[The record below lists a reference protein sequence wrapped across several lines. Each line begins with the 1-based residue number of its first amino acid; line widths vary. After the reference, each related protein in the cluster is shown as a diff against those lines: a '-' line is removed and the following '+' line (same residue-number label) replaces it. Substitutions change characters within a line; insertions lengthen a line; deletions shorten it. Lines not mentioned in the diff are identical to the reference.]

1 MATNRVTFIAALLVL
16 GNWACGR
23 RAPPEGS
30 ARPVGF
36 TPGSGPIEG
45 NRLVLI
51 DVREPRAAI
60 GTARVACR
68 FGQHADSGAEY
79 DATSARYICRTPAH
93 PRPEPVEVTVSL
105 DGAEFPMPAAYMYTS
120 PGWSDAPVFEIDVPT
135 LQQQVKRVRALIP
148 PGVALCATLKNG
160 EPVAQLAVAMAQV
173 TGIDYFCVPNM
184 QDGIALRE
192 AGVKAPITV
201 LYLTEAANAPL
212 LLHYDLEPA
221 ALSLGWVEEAT
232 RLLQGA
238 RGTLKVHLWIDT
250 GLSREGVMPADA
262 LALARA
268 VSRSP
273 KLHLQ
278 GIATHFCCNRKD
290 DLVAIEHGDLRNYT
304 ALQKHRFD
312 EVVAAIHAE
321 SIGRDAIIHA
331 GASDILRFGVTPVY
345 YNMLRVGT
353 MLFENPSPE
362 HRNYTWRTR
371 ILQVKTVP
379 KGWCI
384 DYDCHVRAK
393 VDTRVGLVAHVP
405 HDEVTYVLR
414 GRPVKKLL
422 DHEYVIVLDLTPL
435 PDVREGENVE
445 IILPGPDSPLLTWSP
460 AAVTLQDGV
469 SAMSGRP
476 ASSAASTRR
485 QAVMRNP

>member
-16 GNWACGR
+16 GNCACGR
-23 RAPPEGS
+23 QAPPEGG

-36 TPGSGPIEG
+36 TPASGPIEG

-51 DVREPRAAI
+51 DVQEPKAAI

-68 FGQHADSGAEY
+68 FGQHAASGAEY

-93 PRPEPVEVTVSL
+93 PRPEPVELTVSL
-105 DGAEFPMPAAYMYTS
+105 DGVAFPMPAAYVYTT

-135 LQQQVKRVRALIP
+135 LQQQVKRVRELIP
-148 PGVALCATLKNG
+148 PGVAICATLKNG
-160 EPVAQLAVAMAQV
+160 EPVAWLAVAMTQV

-184 QDGIALRE
+184 QDGITLRE
-192 AGVKAPITV
+192 AGVKAPIMV

-221 ALSLGWVEEAT
+221 ALSLAWVEEAN
-232 RLLQGA
+232 RLLQNA
-238 RGTLKVHLWIDT
+238 RGRLKVHLWIDT

-290 DLVAIEHGDLRNYT
+290 DLTASEHGDLRNYT

-321 SIGRDAIIHA
+321 GIGRDAIIHA
-331 GASDILRFGVTPVY
+331 GTSDILRFDVTPAY

-362 HRNYTWRTR
+362 HRNYTWKTR

-384 DYDCHVRAK
+384 DYDCQVRTTA
-393 VDTRVGLVAHVP
+393 DTRVGLVAHMP
-405 HDEVTYVLR
+405 HDEVTYAVR
-414 GRPVKKLL
+414 SRTVKKLL

-460 AAVTLQDGV
+460 AAVTLRGGA
-469 SAMSGRP
+469 SAVPGRP
-476 ASSAASTRR
+476 ASSDASTRA
-485 QAVMRNP
+485 QAAMRNR